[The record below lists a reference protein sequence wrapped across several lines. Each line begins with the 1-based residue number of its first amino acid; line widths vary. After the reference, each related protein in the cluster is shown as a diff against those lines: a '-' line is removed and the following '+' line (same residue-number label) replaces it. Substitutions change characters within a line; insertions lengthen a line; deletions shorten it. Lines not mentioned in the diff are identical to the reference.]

1 MKRQSFSMQ
10 KSSFLPFL
18 LFAVS
23 TSKCNAG
30 WVDPDTPEEFLSTT
44 AHFEKDT
51 REYELVSC
59 TLFVSY
65 IHVSLRPFVELDLM
79 QNCGSF
85 STFHLLKK

>member
-1 MKRQSFSMQ
+1 MKRQPFSMQ
-10 KSSFLPFL
+10 KSSFLSFL

-44 AHFEKDT
+44 AHFEEDT

-59 TLFVSY
+59 TALDSH
-65 IHVSLRPFVELDLM
+65 IHFSLRSFVVVDLM
-79 QNCGSF
+79 
-85 STFHLLKK
+85 